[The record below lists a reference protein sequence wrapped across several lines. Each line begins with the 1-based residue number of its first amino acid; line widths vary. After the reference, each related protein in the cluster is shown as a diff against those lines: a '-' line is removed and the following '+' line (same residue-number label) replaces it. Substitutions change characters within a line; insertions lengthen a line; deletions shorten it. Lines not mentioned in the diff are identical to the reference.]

1 MPRKPSGNSRHDYFR
16 RILCNIFGQEMDN
29 GLLPGELPWIGQ
41 LVQDIC
47 YYNVKGY
54 INFTQ
59 NQL

>member
-1 MPRKPSGNSRHDYFR
+1 
-16 RILCNIFGQEMDN
+16 MDN
-29 GLLPGELPWIGQ
+29 GLFRQGASPVGRRMQESR
-41 LVQDIC
+41 

>member
-1 MPRKPSGNSRHDYFR
+1 M
-16 RILCNIFGQEMDN
+16 EN
-29 GLLPGELPWIGQ
+29 GLLPGALPRIGQ